1 MNPVVF
7 LDAGPLGLLSNPN
20 RKGQTVAC
28 RKWLQALVA
37 AHTPT
42 GERTGSRGRATK
54 APLVASDAAR

>member
-37 AHTPT
+37 A
-42 GERTGSRGRATK
+42 GRRVIV
-54 APLVASDAAR
+54 PLAAARSGIPIRFES